1 MRSPATIC
9 PPACR
14 AAVERDLAQ
23 RSSVTSTTPGM
34 PGFSAKD
41 ANSRSCSLSMPP
53 PTSMSRLRTDD
64 MDSMASSSST
74 VTAPSVSR
82 TSTTRSRMRI
92 LARSTSLARAA
103 PIAASASWLGTT
115 MIRYSTRSVLILSLP
130 PRRFGSSVMNGS
142 SVGSLWSIVG
152 QSRVGPHHPRACGS
166 GVSYHRDPAE
176 TSRSARS
183 LERIEGCPTRRQDA
197 GLSTSA
203 ASVSTIGTPQRSRH
217 VNTRSRVA
225 LLYPR
230 HSYRQALWSRW

>member
-9 PPACR
+9 PPSCR

-82 TSTTRSRMRI
+82 TSTTRSKMRI

-142 SVGSLWSIVG
+142 SVGSLWSILG
-152 QSRVGPHHPRACGS
+152 QNRVGPHHPRACGS

-176 TSRSARS
+176 TSLSARAWKGS
-183 LERIEGCPTRRQDA
+183 RAALPGARMRVYPPRRR
-197 GLSTSA
+197 
-203 ASVSTIGTPQRSRH
+203 RSRQLAL
-217 VNTRSRVA
+217 VRPGRAQKVEVSVPSLYGCSLLACRV
-225 LLYPR
+225 
-230 HSYRQALWSRW
+230 